1 MPTFISGVEFDTL
14 EENFSLSRVLRHPRM
29 VSQALFPDIPYV
41 PTTSGYIRNTAPKE
55 SILALPSQKEARVL
69 YRKDMFEEERSIL
82 VDFDSQNLTD

>member
-1 MPTFISGVEFDTL
+1 
-14 EENFSLSRVLRHPRM
+14 M